1 MSPIIAESTAPKK
14 IITIISG
21 KVFKNGPNKICG
33 KQSLKNLKRYGLLK
47 ACVRYFFYQFFT
59 FSSNDSPLKTMKNVF
74 YYI

>member
-33 KQSLKNLKRYGLLK
+33 KQSLKSLKRYGLLK
-47 ACVRYFFYQFFT
+47 ACVRYFLSIFT